1 MKIPDVRR
9 NLGLLL
15 AIGLLLVTAGAGAEP
30 GRYPAEV
37 VVDPRA
43 IHTVTLRTNA
53 RIVDMEDLNPGRRVA
68 AGDTLF
74 TFESAELRTLQKSY
88 LTTHR
93 NLGDIGDITP
103 RVKENV
109 TQNKLALLWRGM
121 SEEDIER
128 IEETAEP
135 LDAVPVKA
143 PVDGVITRVDIRVG
157 QVVNAGVQS
166 GQFAAVGVPV
176 LRIADDRRMLVEARV
191 PPADAVHFRAGMPL
205 VIETRAGRLDGQVEQ
220 VLPLA
225 DAGVPRQRVVVRPVD
240 RAGLHP
246 GMRVLVRL
254 PGDTPSRPLPAS
266 TREDDHAGHHH

>member
-1 MKIPDVRR
+1 MENPDIRR
-9 NLGLLL
+9 ARGPLL
-15 AIGLLLVTAGAGAEP
+15 AMGLAFTVATAMAGP
-30 GRYPAEV
+30 TRYPAEV

-53 RIVDMEDLNPGRRVA
+53 RIVDMENLNPGRRVA
-68 AGDTLF
+68 AGDKLF
-74 TFESAELRTLQKSY
+74 TFASAELRTLQKSY

-93 NLGDIGDITP
+93 NLGDISDITP

-109 TQNKLALLWRGM
+109 TQNRLALLWRGM
-121 SEEDIER
+121 SEEDIAH

-135 LDAVPVKA
+135 LEAVPVKA
-143 PVDGVITRVDIRVG
+143 PVDGVITRVDIRMG

-176 LRIADDRRMLVEARV
+176 LRIAEDHRLLVEAQV

-205 VIETRAGRLDGQVEQ
+205 VIETRQGSLDGQVEQ

-246 GMRVLVRL
+246 GMRVLVSL
-254 PGDTPSRPLPAS
+254 PGDGISTPAPAAK
-266 TREDDHAGHHH
+266 DDHAGHAH

>member
-1 MKIPDVRR
+1 MINPDRR
-9 NLGLLL
+9 LTRSPLVALGLILTAATAL
-15 AIGLLLVTAGAGAEP
+15 AGPI
-30 GRYPAEV
+30 RYPAEV

-53 RIVDMEDLNPGRRVA
+53 RIVDMENLNPGRRVA

-74 TFESAELRTLQKSY
+74 TFASAELRTLQKSY
-88 LTTHR
+88 LITHR
-93 NLGDIGDITP
+93 NLGDISDITP

-109 TQNKLALLWRGM
+109 TQNRLSLLWRGM
-121 SEEDIER
+121 SAEDIEH

-135 LDAVPVKA
+135 LEAVAVKA
-143 PVDGVITRVDIRVG
+143 PVDGVITRVDIRTG

-166 GQFAAVGVPV
+166 GQFAAAGVPV
-176 LRIADDRRMLVEARV
+176 LRIAEDHRLLVEARL

-205 VIETRAGRLDGQVEQ
+205 VIEAGEDTMDGQVEQ

-225 DAGVPRQRVVVRPVD
+225 DAAVPRQRVVVRPVD

-254 PGDTPSRPLPAS
+254 PVDAAPPTSPG
-266 TREDDHAGHHH
+266 EDGHAGHPH